1 MSENKQ
7 PSGQQHAARY
17 KNRGLDSSE
26 LRRRREE
33 EGLQLRKQK
42 KESELF
48 KRRNLTV
55 DPADNEV
62 SSTVSGDP
70 VGAGGASG
78 VPQPLITQ
86 EMVQALYGDTEQQ
99 LVATQRFRKLLSKGN
114 CNRFLRFFRVSM
126 IGSYVCSDFIM
137 FISFRS

>member
-1 MSENKQ
+1 MSDNKK
-7 PSGQQHAARY
+7 PDGQHSARY
-17 KNRGLDSSE
+17 KNRGLDTSE

-62 SSTVSGDP
+62 SSTIPGDP
-70 VGAGGASG
+70 VLAGGAATG
-78 VPQPLITQ
+78 APLPLITQ
-86 EMVQALYGDTEQQ
+86 DMVEALYGDTEQQ
-99 LVATQRFRKLLSKGN
+99 LAATQRFRKLLSKGN
-114 CNRFLRFFRVSM
+114 VDNIIC
-126 IGSYVCSDFIM
+126 
-137 FISFRS
+137 

>member
-1 MSENKQ
+1 MSEK
-7 PSGQQHAARY
+7 PTGQQHSARY

-55 DPADNEV
+55 TDPADNEV

-70 VGAGGASG
+70 VGAGAASG
-78 VPQPLITQ
+78 PRQPLITQ
-86 EMVQALYGDTEQQ
+86 DMVEALYGDTEQQ
-99 LVATQRFRKLLSKGN
+99 LAATQRFRKLLSKGRWSN
-114 CNRFLRFFRVSM
+114 L
-126 IGSYVCSDFIM
+126 
-137 FISFRS
+137 